1 MGWVVGDDGE
11 GGGGDGI
18 GRRDVVGW
26 GGTSTERE
34 SKSAQQSLN
43 TARASS
49 KRNVRQNMNR
59 L

>member
-11 GGGGDGI
+11 GGGDDGI
-18 GRRDVVGW
+18 GGKGVVGW
-26 GGTSTERE
+26 GGTSPERE

-43 TARASS
+43 TVRASS
-49 KRNVRQNMNR
+49 KGNVRQNMNR